1 MKHGMT
7 RRQAHIARAAE
18 AKVEKERRRKLHVE
32 NQLVASER
40 RRAEAEARKIADLD
54 SKNLP
59 KDMKTLNIS
68 RALAVKSIPFWLGSN
83 PRAFDQTMAALNLK
97 NRISL
102 SNTKRNKEGMLS
114 EYRQLYIDSIPSFLE
129 SISAEDRPD
138 ELNVVLDKL
147 SAVGFSDLQWAK
159 NFRSVS
165 NYHAQYEHYAL
176 CIESKR
182 DRIKDRKLNLEK
194 QQKEMDYLLELS
206 QVYGN
211 DSATGDGGDAADM
224 PPTEKIEL
232 VGYFRKALA
241 AVSNLFGI
249 KQNPDIFSKSQRPTM
264 TKLDHEILKQKERI
278 TKTVE
283 NIEATKKHIEKLEQQ
298 QKASAATIS
307 DEVYNAATQCI
318 EEVLPVITMALAVH
332 VNERHAAMIE
342 QYQTLDAK
350 TDLTKPHEWY
360 LRARMDRRKIIFHGG
375 PTNSGKT
382 YNALLRLKEAKKGL
396 YLGPLRLLA
405 AEVYETLTSAG
416 IYTSLF
422 TGQEKRIVPF
432 STHAAATVEMA
443 PTDSDFDIVV
453 IDEIQMIADA
463 YRGYAW
469 TRAFLGIR
477 CKEIHL
483 CGGMEAEAIARKIA
497 ESCGDEFELHKY
509 ERFADL
515 TIASASIAE
524 TSGSKGSYRNV
535 QPGDC
540 VVAFSKNDIFA
551 IKREIEETTAHKCC
565 VIYGTLPPETRTEQA
580 RRFNNPDSEYKV
592 LVASDAIGMG
602 LNLNIRRIIFN
613 SIYKSD
619 GEAIVRLDH
628 SSIKQISGRAG
639 RRNSPF
645 PNGEVTCRDP
655 KDLPYIRQM
664 LSTEIAPVTKAGLLP
679 TAPHIAM
686 FSESLEKYGLSK
698 DFDKLDKILVQFSDM
713 ATVKG
718 DYFLCRQTPMKLI
731 ARYLRDLQISIE
743 DKYTLTMAPVQSQNQ
758 ESMAVLRKF
767 AIKYAASQ
775 TAGLTVSMLPKPAKT
790 FDDLSQLCSTYNELE
805 LFLWLHNR
813 FPANANVVEQQSA
826 LAMKEKAIKYINKG
840 LSDSE
845 TLKLDHCY
853 ITRDNRLRAHMSKT
867 EKEKGMQV
875 NDLYGEMPPSDELS
889 DM

>member
-1 MKHGMT
+1 MT

-249 KQNPDIFSKSQRPTM
+249 KQNPDILSKSQRPTM
-264 TKLDHEILKQKERI
+264 TKLDQEILKQKERI

-775 TAGLTVSMLPKPAKT
+775 TRLDSKYVAEASQ
-790 FDDLSQLCSTYNELE
+790 DLRRSQ
-805 LFLWLHNR
+805 
-813 FPANANVVEQQSA
+813 P
-826 LAMKEKAIKYINKG
+826 
-840 LSDSE
+840 
-845 TLKLDHCY
+845 TL
-853 ITRDNRLRAHMSKT
+853 
-867 EKEKGMQV
+867 
-875 NDLYGEMPPSDELS
+875 
-889 DM
+889 